1 MPKEFAVPNA
11 TVITPDQLNPVGN
24 GNLFDFGA
32 SKKCLAQGDSWF
44 SIGAVPFWATTNLLA
59 QLVLK
64 EGVFIVNCAQPGRQL
79 SHMTEGV
86 ADTKFLQLL
95 GGPMSYKWD
104 VILLS
109 GGGNDLIDVFQVQP
123 TPDNQ
128 ALRLLLTPGERDLS
142 KPAPDRYVSEAGWTT
157 FASHMRTVIQAFLAE
172 RDKGQNA
179 GTPVVMHT
187 YDYATPRDAGAGP
200 LGPWLYPAL
209 DTTYQVPP
217 ADWQAVAKSLI
228 DRLATLLQAIATEHR
243 DDGLT
248 VVHTVGTIAAAR
260 PGSTGADGDWEN
272 EIHPDPHG
280 YVRLAQCWQPV
291 LEDILFPAAPALA
304 LVAA

>member
-1 MPKEFAVPNA
+1 MPNA
-11 TVITPDQLNPVGN
+11 TVITPDQLNPVGDRN
-24 GNLFDFGA
+24 PFDFGA

-64 EGVFIVNCAQPGRQL
+64 EGVVIVNCAQPGRQL
-79 SHMTEGV
+79 SHMTEAV
-86 ADTKFLQLL
+86 ADTKFLALL

-104 VILLS
+104 AILLS
-109 GGGNDLIDVFQVQP
+109 GGGNDLIDVFQVKP
-123 TPDNQ
+123 TAANQ
-128 ALRLLLTPGERDLS
+128 ALRLLLTPGELDMSR
-142 KPAPDRYVSEAGWTT
+142 PVPDRYISEAGWST
-157 FASHMRTVIQAFLAE
+157 FATHMRTVVQAFLDE

-209 DTTYQVPP
+209 STTYQVPT
-217 ADWQAVAKSLI
+217 ADWQGLVRSLI
-228 DRLATLLQAIATEHR
+228 DRLAALLQAIAAEHAA
-243 DDGLT
+243 DGLT
-248 VVHTVGTIAAAR
+248 VIHSAGTIAAAR
-260 PGSTGADGDWEN
+260 PGSTGVDGDWEN

-280 YVRLAQCWQPV
+280 YVRLAQLWQPV
-291 LEDILFPAAPALA
+291 LEDILFPAPALA

>member
-1 MPKEFAVPNA
+1 MPNA
-11 TVITPDQLNPVGN
+11 TVISPDQLNPVGN
-24 GNLFDFGA
+24 QDLFDFGA

-86 ADTKFLQLL
+86 ADSKFLALL
-95 GGPMSYKWD
+95 GGPTSYKWD

-109 GGGNDLIDVFQVQP
+109 GGGNDLIDVFQVKP

-128 ALRLLLTPGERDLS
+128 ALRLLLTPGEWDLA
-142 KPAPDRYVSEAGWTT
+142 KPVPARYISEPGWTT
-157 FASHMRTVIQAFLAE
+157 FESHLRTVIQAFIDE

-187 YDYATPRDAGAGP
+187 YDYPTPRDVGTGP

-209 DTTYQVPP
+209 DTTYAVPQ
-217 ADWQAVAKSLI
+217 ADWQGVARLLI
-228 DRLATLLQAIATEHR
+228 DRLADLLKTIATER
-243 DDGLT
+243 SADGLT
-248 VVHTVGTIAAAR
+248 VIHTVGTIVPAR
-260 PGSTGADGDWEN
+260 LGSKGVDGDWEN

-280 YVRLAQCWQPV
+280 YVRLAQQWQPV
-291 LEDILFPAAPALA
+291 LEEILFPAPALA